1 MASAGL
7 GAVEGR
13 RFLSHMRSVSH
24 TLVLQTTGRGLLSLT
39 DAVKDWVA
47 TATAGGAATGLLTLF
62 CRHTSA
68 SLLVQENAD
77 PEVLA
82 DLDRFFARLVPDGD
96 PLFRHTAEGP
106 DDMPAHVRA
115 ALTQTHLCIPVVRG
129 QLSLGTWQGVYLF
142 EHRRRPHRREVV
154 LQYLGS

>member
-1 MASAGL
+1 
-7 GAVEGR
+7 
-13 RFLSHMRSVSH
+13 MRSLAH
-24 TLVLQTTGRGLLSLT
+24 TLVLQTPGRGLLPFT

-47 TATAGGAATGLLTLF
+47 TLATGGSSTGLLTLF

-82 DLDRFFARLVPDGD
+82 DLDRFFSRLVPDGD
-96 PLFRHTAEGP
+96 ALFRHTAEGT

-115 ALTQTHLCIPVVRG
+115 ALTQVHLSIPVVQG
-129 QLSLGTWQGVYLF
+129 QLTLGTWQGIYLF

-154 LQYLGS
+154 LQYVGS